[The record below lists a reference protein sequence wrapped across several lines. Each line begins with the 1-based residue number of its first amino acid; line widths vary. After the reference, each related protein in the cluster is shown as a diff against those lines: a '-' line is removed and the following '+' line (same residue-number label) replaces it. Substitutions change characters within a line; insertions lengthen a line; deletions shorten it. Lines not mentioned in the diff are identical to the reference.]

1 MKKIFFIIF
10 ISFCLICSS
19 NAAGY
24 KVGNKVS
31 DVFEPVRNFKID
43 MINSNY
49 QVNMVINRDKLYN
62 LLLKMNS
69 CVLEKER
76 LYLITVEQDSLLAVQ
91 DSIIATYE
99 YKDGLVKP
107 FYQQEWFRSIM
118 YTLMGAVL
126 QNELKE
132 SLNHNLD
139 NKKIKRSLR
148 FKK

>member
-1 MKKIFFIIF
+1 LT
-10 ISFCLICSS
+10 SFNFSQTVQPDSTI
-19 NAAGY
+19 
-24 KVGNKVS
+24 
-31 DVFEPVRNFKID
+31 VFTPQEFD
-43 MINSNY
+43 
-49 QVNMVINRDKLYN
+49 N

-132 SLNHNLD
+132 SLNN
-139 NKKIKRSLR
+139 
-148 FKK
+148 